1 MQIVDSYAPAPVG
14 IGHGQAVQLRVFR
27 FMGHISSIL
36 SGLPLPP
43 NLATQIPSL
52 SGFDASGDRA
62 DALQSA
68 DRPVAAMAAQFMP
81 GGTGKLHCHR
91 RVQFLHSLTGVLTV
105 VTESGSWTVSP
116 QHGLLIP
123 AGVMHQSQC
132 WGTIELRT
140 LYIEPDAIVGLSGDC
155 RLIKVSPLVRALINE
170 AVTFPVEYETD
181 GREGRIMDLILSEIR
196 RTQPVPLN
204 VPMPKDKRLA
214 RICAAILQDPGNNQD
229 LEHWSQLGGL
239 GRRTLTR
246 LFRRE
251 TGMSFCEWRQQ
262 VRLMEALNR
271 LTMREPVTNVALD
284 LGYDSPSA
292 FSAMFRRLMGVSP
305 RDYLRWSEA
314 ESAEL

>member
-1 MQIVDSYAPAPVG
+1 
-14 IGHGQAVQLRVFR
+14 
-27 FMGHISSIL
+27 
-36 SGLPLPP
+36 
-43 NLATQIPSL
+43 
-52 SGFDASGDRA
+52 
-62 DALQSA
+62 
-68 DRPVAAMAAQFMP
+68 
-81 GGTGKLHCHR
+81 
-91 RVQFLHSLTGVLTV
+91 
-105 VTESGSWTVSP
+105 
-116 QHGLLIP
+116 
-123 AGVMHQSQC
+123 
-132 WGTIELRT
+132 
-140 LYIEPDAIVGLSGDC
+140 LSGDC